1 MWKLM
6 LSTSGGVVNYLL
18 GFLGVPQI
26 AWLADP
32 RFALTTLAFIDAY
45 IYTPFVALILFA
57 GLQSLPRDPYEA
69 AMVDG
74 ASGFDNFRYIT
85 WPLMRPLV
93 LVSVM
98 FRLVISFKIFDTI
111 YATTSGGP
119 GTATTNLHLWV
130 YLNAFRYG
138 EMAYAMAG
146 AVILF
151 VIIYILVFVFV
162 RMWKNAT
169 AYI

>member
-1 MWKLM
+1 
-6 LSTSGGVVNYLL
+6 VNYLL